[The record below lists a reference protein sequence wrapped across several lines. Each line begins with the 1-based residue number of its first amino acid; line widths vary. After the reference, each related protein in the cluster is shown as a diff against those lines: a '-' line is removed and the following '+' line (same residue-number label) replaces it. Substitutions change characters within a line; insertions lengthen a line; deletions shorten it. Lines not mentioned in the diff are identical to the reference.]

1 METLFELNAS
11 GPQSALDFPRPLVDK
26 YQPQTVQEFLCEK
39 PRRVMTGFLRNPYPS
54 AWYFLGAS
62 GTGKTTM
69 ALALAKQI
77 PAELHHIA
85 SKECNLETVQ
95 DVARRCYWMPRM
107 ASDWQPCK
115 LHLVLVDEADQ
126 MSPAAQLAFLSLLD
140 ATRWPPNTMFI
151 FTGNSIDGLEAR
163 FMSRVKLIEFSS
175 YGLNNAVASLLTRVW
190 AIEAG
195 DATAPNFQRIVKESK
210 NNVRDALNRLEVE
223 LMSIDSPAKASVT
236 EGFGALV
243 SVAA

>member
-1 METLFELNAS
+1 MTSLFETI
-11 GPQSALDFPRPLVDK
+11 GTQSALEFPRQLVDK
-26 YQPQTVQEFLCEK
+26 YQPQRVEEFLCER
-39 PRRVMTGFLRNPYPS
+39 PRKVMSGFLRNPYPS
-54 AWYFLGAS
+54 AWFFLGPS

-95 DVARRCYWMPRM
+95 DVAKRCYWMPRM
-107 ASDWQPCK
+107 ATDWQPCK

-151 FTGNSIDGLEAR
+151 FTGNSTDGLEAR
-163 FMSRVKLIEFSS
+163 FMSRVKVIEFSS
-175 YGLNNAVASLLTRVW
+175 YGLNNSIAALLARVW
-190 AIEAG
+190 ATEAG
-195 DATAPNFQRIVKESK
+195 DAPAPNFQRIVKDAK
-210 NNVRDALNRLEVE
+210 NNVRDALNTLEVE
-223 LMSIDSPAKASVT
+223 LMAVEPSESTRKEFVHP
-236 EGFGALV
+236 GAML
-243 SVAA
+243 VAA